1 MIEEKEKEKIGNHQ
15 DLRSELQK
23 IWNVRVKIIPLVVAF
38 LGAVPKQF
46 RNRLKEAGLTAE
58 IGQVLMT
65 TLLGKAKIL
74 RQVLESKAAGCGL
87 ILSEFS
93 SIVILPVN

>member
-1 MIEEKEKEKIGNHQ
+1 M
-15 DLRSELQK
+15 
-23 IWNVRVKIIPLVVAF
+23 
-38 LGAVPKQF
+38 
-46 RNRLKEAGLTAE
+46 KEAGLTAE

-93 SIVILPVN
+93 SIVILPVNWITITIIIIIIITTTTTTIIILLLSSPWNDARAKILAVYIYWLALR

>member
-1 MIEEKEKEKIGNHQ
+1 M
-15 DLRSELQK
+15 
-23 IWNVRVKIIPLVVAF
+23 
-38 LGAVPKQF
+38 
-46 RNRLKEAGLTAE
+46 KEAGLTAE

-93 SIVILPVN
+93 SIVILPVNWITITIIIIIIIIIITTTTTIILLLSSPWNDARAKILAVYIYWLALR

>member
-1 MIEEKEKEKIGNHQ
+1 M
-15 DLRSELQK
+15 
-23 IWNVRVKIIPLVVAF
+23 
-38 LGAVPKQF
+38 
-46 RNRLKEAGLTAE
+46 KEAGLTAE

-93 SIVILPVN
+93 SIVILPVNWITITIIIIITTTTTIIILLLSSPWNDARAKILAVYIYWLALR

>member
-1 MIEEKEKEKIGNHQ
+1 M
-15 DLRSELQK
+15 
-23 IWNVRVKIIPLVVAF
+23 
-38 LGAVPKQF
+38 
-46 RNRLKEAGLTAE
+46 KEAGLTAE

-93 SIVILPVN
+93 SIVILPVNWITITIIIIITTTTTTIIIILLLSSPWNDARAKILAVYIYWLALR